1 MPAVDTLFSQLR
13 LGKKSKLLS
22 AQTVTSRHADH
33 NGNPSNRKGVL
44 LL

>member
-22 AQTVTSRHADH
+22 AQTVCRLSSSVGRIEEETRW
-33 NGNPSNRKGVL
+33 
-44 LL
+44 

>member
-1 MPAVDTLFSQLR
+1 MSAVDTLFSQLR

-22 AQTVTSRHADH
+22 AQTVTSRHAD